1 MGQPKRNPVRGKNW
15 FAVWMTVLML
25 GMAAPS
31 QAAVLGIGVTGKA
44 GTTGLGADLTVP
56 LISNWVNLRG
66 GYNNLSFF
74 STSVTFDGI
83 KYSGDMEF
91 QDAPLFLDVHPF
103 GGSFRVS
110 GGVYWLD
117 HDAILTATP
126 TSNIDVGG
134 QTFTPSEV
142 GSLRSDIQHGRD
154 WGPYLGIGWGN
165 AADDNFMDLPI
176 AVGLSLDLGL
186 IYVGESSVSMRQVG
200 GTTNISQSSLD
211 QEARDIEDKLNDYE
225 FFPVATIGLHIRF

>member
-1 MGQPKRNPVRGKNW
+1 MGQPKRNPVQGTSW
-15 FAVWMTVLML
+15 FAVWMTVLIL

-66 GYNNLSFF
+66 GYNNLSYF

-117 HDAILTATP
+117 HDAILTATA
-126 TSNIDVGG
+126 
-134 QTFTPSEV
+134 PSITV
-142 GSLRSDIQHGRD
+142 GSTPYNNVSVRANVQHGRD

-165 AADDNFMDLPI
+165 AADDNFMDLPVAI
-176 AVGLSLDLGL
+176 GLSLDLGL
-186 IYVGESSVSMRQVG
+186 IYVGESTVTMRELSNVG
-200 GTTNISQSSLD
+200 ITQADLNR
-211 QEARDIEDKLNDYE
+211 EARDLEDKLNDYE

>member
-1 MGQPKRNPVRGKNW
+1 MGQPKRNSVRGIRW
-15 FAVWMTVLML
+15 IAVWVTVLIL

-74 STSVTFDGI
+74 STSIDDLGGVDYTADL
-83 KYSGDMEF
+83 EF

-117 HDAILTATP
+117 HDAILTATG
-126 TSNIDVGG
+126 SNITIGN
-134 QTFTPSEV
+134 TTTS
-142 GSLRSDIQHGRD
+142 GSVQANIQHGQD
-154 WGPYLGIGWGN
+154 FGPYLGIGWGN
-165 AADDNFMDLPI
+165 AADDNFMDLPVAI
-176 AVGLSLDLGL
+176 GLSLDLGV
-186 IYVGESSVSMRQVG
+186 IYVGESDVSIRQLSG
-200 GTTNISQSSLD
+200 PAIPQSDLD
-211 QEARDIEDKLNDYE
+211 REARQLEDDLNDYK